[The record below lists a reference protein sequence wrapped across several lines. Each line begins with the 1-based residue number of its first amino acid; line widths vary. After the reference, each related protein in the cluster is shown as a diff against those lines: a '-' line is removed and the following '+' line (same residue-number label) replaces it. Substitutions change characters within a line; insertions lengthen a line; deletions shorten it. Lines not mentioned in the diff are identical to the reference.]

1 MRRVRPGSVHASRL
15 SDCSTQSGDDDDD
28 DDAKFLVLKRSNN
41 SKDCH

>member
-15 SDCSTQSGDDDDD
+15 SDCSTHSGDDDD

-41 SKDCH
+41 LKDCH

>member
-15 SDCSTQSGDDDDD
+15 SDCSTHSGDDD

-41 SKDCH
+41 LKECH

>member
-28 DDAKFLVLKRSNN
+28 DAKFLVLKRSNN